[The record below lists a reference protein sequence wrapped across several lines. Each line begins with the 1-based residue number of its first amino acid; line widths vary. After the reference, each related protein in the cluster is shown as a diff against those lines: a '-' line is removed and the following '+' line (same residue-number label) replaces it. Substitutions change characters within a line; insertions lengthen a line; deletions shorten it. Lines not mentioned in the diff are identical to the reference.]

1 MNKNRSPIGKILFC
15 LSDIIVAEDQCVL
28 LDVLD
33 AQGANAG
40 SMMIQATNQHEDVH
54 EIDFKLKMPWPAGAS
69 SRDRMQFVIEKESHM
84 NGKLSPVYCS
94 KPVGE

>member
-1 MNKNRSPIGKILFC
+1 MIIGKILFC

-40 SMMIQATNQHEDVH
+40 SMMIQATNQHENVH
-54 EIDFKLKMPWPAGAS
+54 EIDFKLKMPWPGGAS